1 MKESQH
7 YDIFNK
13 NTYIVPESERKMLEV
28 LKNRYAIVIAL
39 AVLLYTLF
47 DSIFILVGF
56 CLVVLIYTEY
66 IYRAKFLKKL
76 TIIPTEKVVKENINT
91 QALIV
96 NAILYA
102 VFGALLG
109 YLALTTMEGFSKS
122 LLIAVSAGAV
132 VLSIRYLLE
141 VITKK

>member
-1 MKESQH
+1 MKEIQH

-13 NTYIVPESERKMLEV
+13 NTYIVPESDKKMLEV
-28 LKNRYAIVIAL
+28 YKNRYAIIIAL
-39 AVLLYTLF
+39 AVLLAGIIDTK
-47 DSIFILVGF
+47 FILVGF

-76 TIIPTEKVVKENINT
+76 TIIPTEKVDKEPINT

-96 NAILYA
+96 NAVLYA
-102 VFGALLG
+102 VFGVLLG
-109 YLALTTMEGFSKS
+109 YLALTSMEGFSKS

-141 VITKK
+141 VITKR